1 MRLCICRPVEKTVD
15 RWRDPAAYFLKF
27 PLANP
32 LAILVDAA
40 TRSESMTS
48 GSSYAPQGRAIGSTS
63 ESSGAASFPQ
73 LGMNKR

>member
-1 MRLCICRPVEKTVD
+1 MRLCIRCPVEKTVD
-15 RWRDPAAYFLKF
+15 RLRDPAANFLEF

-32 LAILVDAA
+32 LAVLVDAA

-48 GSSYAPQGRAIGSTS
+48 GAPSTLQGEAFGRAA